1 MRFPK
6 PVVRIASA
14 LTFVIVIS
22 AAVLLANS
30 DKSRPS
36 VSLKASPSVGFAPT
50 RVVLTAELKGGVDD
64 YPDYYCP
71 AVEWQWGDDTR
82 AESKIDCEP
91 YEAGKSEI
99 KRRYVFDRV
108 FQTPGDYRVEFRLK
122 QKDKVVG
129 LGSTTV
135 RIRPGLRDGG
145 GNQQR

>member
-1 MRFPK
+1 MRIPTSA
-6 PVVRIASA
+6 VSIAA
-14 LTFVIVIS
+14 LTFSIAIS
-22 AAVLLANS
+22 AVALLAS
-30 DKSRPS
+30 SEKDKPS
-36 VSLKASPSVGFAPT
+36 VSVKANPSVGFAPT
-50 RVVLTAELKGGVDD
+50 RVVMTAELKGGLND
-64 YPDYYCP
+64 YADYYCP

-108 FQTPGDYRVEFRLK
+108 FQTPGDYRVEFRMK

-129 LGSTTV
+129 IGSTTV

-145 GNQQR
+145 GQ

>member
-1 MRFPK
+1 MRLPN
-6 PVVRIASA
+6 PSVSAASA

-22 AAVLLANS
+22 AALLANS
-30 DKSRPS
+30 DKTKPS
-36 VSLKASPSVGFAPT
+36 VSVKANPSVGFAPT
-50 RVVLTAELKGGVDD
+50 RVVLTAELKGGLDD
-64 YPDYYCP
+64 YPEYYCP

-82 AESKIDCEP
+82 AESKSDCEP

-129 LGSTTV
+129 IGSTTV

-145 GNQQR
+145 GQ